1 METKKQKQKHLS
13 LYNTFISQKILWV
26 MPKRGIDEWTD
37 KPEVK
42 QVLLVFSLPK
52 TPKQAQ
58 RELSVRKLK
67 LRPFLEKHLLKCLNP
82 EARKGRFYVLSD
94 KARKSL
100 KSTSSVSSD
109 LNWELIGWIIASP
122 RQRLVVLRSANEQ
135 KLTSEEIR
143 ARGTQFNAKL
153 TRISTKNILN
163 ELIEKHLVNAEIL
176 ERLKFYWLTSYG
188 IKIKQEMT
196 VIAPIS
202 PLFSLA

>member
-1 METKKQKQKHLS
+1 
-13 LYNTFISQKILWV
+13 
-26 MPKRGIDEWTD
+26 MPKRGMDEWAD
-37 KPEVK
+37 KPGTR
-42 QVLLVFSLPK
+42 QILLVFSLPK

-58 RELSVRKLK
+58 VELSVRKLK

-100 KSTSSVSSD
+100 KVSCFENNINED
-109 LNWELIGWIIASP
+109 WELIGWIIASP

-143 ARGTQFNAKL
+143 ARGTQLNAKL

-188 IKIKQEMT
+188 IKIKQEMA
-196 VIAPIS
+196 VIAPLS
-202 PLFSLA
+202 PLFSLS